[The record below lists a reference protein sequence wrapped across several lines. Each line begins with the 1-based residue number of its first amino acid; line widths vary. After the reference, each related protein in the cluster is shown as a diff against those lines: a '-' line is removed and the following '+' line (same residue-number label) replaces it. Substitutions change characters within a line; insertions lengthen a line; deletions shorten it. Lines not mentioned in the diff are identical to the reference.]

1 MPSRTG
7 DVPVQGTAGALERV
21 GDFGPLHP
29 LVVVAHERYLVGD
42 HEQAAVACAWLLP
55 VARLAGDDRT
65 QRYLHYLAAI
75 VAQELG
81 RLDEAEEQ
89 ARAVLAG
96 PADQTD
102 PLWRAKGLSVLA
114 ELDLERGHPA
124 EAMDRIAA
132 ATRLVE
138 GAPQTYQHLSATQ
151 AIGLAMRRLHLYEQS
166 DAMQMSLLG
175 HPGGS
180 LLLDAVVL
188 AQAALT
194 RTLWGVVVELT
205 GDHEQARA
213 HYLVSLSR
221 VYRLRRLAR
230 RLGHDEFARRADLHE
245 GFLLHRLGDTDGAW
259 LLLTTRWAGVPPR
272 ESLPESRLGHT
283 ALALL
288 SAEAGDDETAA
299 GHVAAARRGTTDDVL
314 LAWAFAVAA
323 QVAAAS
329 GPLTAAA
336 TEWRELAR
344 YAIGALLT
352 DRADRY
358 ESLRHRILLAELSE
372 QSATAVASARL
383 DPLTGVGNRR
393 LLGDRL
399 AAGGRY
405 SAVFV
410 DIDHF
415 KRVNDEHSHAVGD
428 AVLVR
433 LGELLRRHCR
443 ADDLVVRYGGD
454 EFVVLVPG
462 EQRDAERVATR
473 VLAAV
478 RSQDW
483 ADFAEGLRVSVS
495 IGVSRQ
501 RSVGSAL
508 RCADGALQQAKRRG
522 RDRVVVAAETGPQ
535 EPSPEPD

>member
-29 LVVVAHERYLVGD
+29 LVVVAHGRYLVGD
-42 HEQAAVACAWLLP
+42 HEQAAATCTWLLP

-81 RLDEAEEQ
+81 RLDEAEEHV
-89 ARAVLAG
+89 RALLAG
-96 PADQTD
+96 PADPPD
-102 PLWRAKGLSVLA
+102 RLWRAKGLSLLA
-114 ELDLERGHPA
+114 EVDLERGHPA
-124 EAMDRIAA
+124 KAMDRIAA

-138 GAPQTYQHLSATQ
+138 GAPATYQHLSATQ

-175 HPGGS
+175 HPGGG

-205 GDHEQARA
+205 GDHEQAGA

-221 VYRLRRLAR
+221 VYRLRRLAQ
-230 RLGHDEFARRADLHE
+230 RLGHDELARRADLHE
-245 GFLLHRLGDTDGAW
+245 GFLRHRLGDTDNAR
-259 LLLTTRWAGVPPR
+259 LLLTTSWDGVPR
-272 ESLPESRLGHT
+272 ETLPETRLGHT
-283 ALALL
+283 VLALL
-288 SAEAGDDETAA
+288 SAEAGDGETAA
-299 GHVAAARRGTTDDVL
+299 EHVAAARRSTKDDVL
-314 LAWAFAVAA
+314 LAWSFAVAA
-323 QVAAAS
+323 QVADA
-329 GPLTAAA
+329 GRPPTAAA

-344 YAIGALLT
+344 YAIGELLT
-352 DRADRY
+352 ERTDRY
-358 ESLRHRILLAELSE
+358 ESLRYRILLAELSE
-372 QSATAVASARL
+372 ESATAVASARL

-393 LLGDRL
+393 LLEDRL

-433 LGELLRRHCR
+433 LGELLRRQCR

-454 EFVVLVPG
+454 EFVVLVPSA
-462 EQRDAERVATR
+462 QQDAERVATR

-478 RSQDW
+478 RTQNW
-483 ADFAEGLRVSVS
+483 AELAQGLRVSVS

-508 RCADGALQQAKRRG
+508 RCADGALQRAKRRG
-522 RDRVVVAAETGPQ
+522 RDRVVVAAETGPW